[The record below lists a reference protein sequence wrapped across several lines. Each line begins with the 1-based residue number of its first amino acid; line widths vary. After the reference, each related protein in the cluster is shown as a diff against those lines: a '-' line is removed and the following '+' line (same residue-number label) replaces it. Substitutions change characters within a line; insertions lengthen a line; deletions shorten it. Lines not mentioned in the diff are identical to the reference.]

1 MKTREELRRE
11 VEEIENPLDRL
22 LHIMS
27 LLRAKD
33 GCPWDRKQTLL
44 TLKPYLIEEAYE
56 VLDAIDEGDAEE
68 HRQELGD
75 LLLQVV
81 FQSQLRKEEGA
92 FDFFGVAT
100 AISDKLLRRHP
111 HIFGDGNADT
121 AEEVL
126 TTWEEV
132 KKSEGRKSLLS
143 GIPKHLPG
151 LQKAH
156 RIGEK
161 TARVGFDWPDL
172 SGPREKISEELAEL
186 EEATT
191 LKEQRHEV
199 GDLLMAVVNYAR
211 HLGIDP
217 EEAMQSANERFM
229 QRFSYIEDKM
239 VELERPMEGAS
250 LEELDRLW
258 EEAKERLESDKNQ

>member
-27 LLRAKD
+27 LLRAED
-33 GCPWDRKQTLL
+33 GCPWDRKQTLQ

-81 FQSQLRKEEGA
+81 FQSQLRKEEGV
-92 FDFFGVAT
+92 FDFFGVAG

-111 HIFGDGNADT
+111 HVFGDGTANT

-132 KKSEGRKSLLS
+132 KKTEGRKSLLS
-143 GIPKHLPG
+143 GIPKYLPG

-161 TARVGFDWPDL
+161 TARVGFDWPNL
-172 SGPREKISEELAEL
+172 AGPREKIGEELAEL

-191 LKEQRHEV
+191 LEEQRHEV
-199 GDLLMAVVNYAR
+199 GDLLMSVVNYAR
-211 HLGIDP
+211 HLGLIQRRRCNRPTSDSY
-217 EEAMQSANERFM
+217 SASPTLKTR
-229 QRFSYIEDKM
+229 
-239 VELERPMEGAS
+239 
-250 LEELDRLW
+250 W
-258 EEAKERLESDKNQ
+258 